1 MTQPTIALPIFLLLM
16 WWGSKDERERD
27 GLKDFGERVLL
38 ALVELLAVVIAL
50 PIMIFGIFY
59 TLRPREGA

>member
-1 MTQPTIALPIFLLLM
+1 M
-16 WWGSKDERERD
+16 WWGNKDERDRD

-38 ALVELLAVVIAL
+38 ALIELLAVVIAL
-50 PIMIFGIFY
+50 PIMLFGIFY